1 MKVLVVCT
9 GNVCRSPVAE
19 QLLAARLAAA
29 GIDDARVS
37 SAGTRALA
45 GMGMTPE
52 AADLSRRYGVDP
64 GEHVARQMTEQLVL
78 DADLVLT
85 ATRAQRAEVAELVP
99 RAARRAYTLREFARV
114 LQFLASEGTLDTPHT
129 PGLGSESR
137 LARALDAAGR
147 SRGFA
152 PPPSDPN
159 DDDILDPFRASL
171 AVYDEA
177 GRLIDDAVDAV
188 VTALAVPS
196 VSGGRNG
203 A

>member
-1 MKVLVVCT
+1 MCT

-19 QLLAARLAAA
+19 QLLAARLDAA
-29 GIDDARVS
+29 GFDDVRVS

-45 GMGMTPE
+45 GSPMTPQ

-64 GEHVARQMTEQLVL
+64 GDHVARQLTEQLAL
-78 DADLVLT
+78 EADLVLT

-99 RAARRAYTLREFARV
+99 RAARRTYTLREFARV
-114 LQFLASEGTLDTPHT
+114 LHFLASDDALEAPETLGT
-129 PGLGSESR
+129 GAGSR
-137 LARALDAAGR
+137 MQRAADAASR
-147 SRGFA
+147 SRGLA

-159 DDDILDPFRASL
+159 DDDILDPYRASH

-188 VTALAVPS
+188 VTALAAPS
-196 VSGGRNG
+196 VSGGRG
-203 A
+203 GS